1 MKHLY
6 DLVQQIKERREI
18 LKITQESLADLSGVG
33 LRTIKQLEGGK
44 ANPTFNTLQEIADVL
59 GLELVLQV
67 KRLNNLWEQDKFII
81 KTN

>member
-1 MKHLY
+1 MTHLS
-6 DLVQQIKERREI
+6 VVIQQIKERREI

-67 KRLNNLWEQDKFII
+67 KRLNNL
-81 KTN
+81 

>member
-1 MKHLY
+1 MMHLS
-6 DLVQQIKERREI
+6 VVIQQIKERREI

-67 KRLNNLWEQDKFII
+67 KRLNRL
-81 KTN
+81 

>member
-6 DLVQQIKERREI
+6 DLVQQIKERREM

-44 ANPTFNTLQEIADVL
+44 GNPTFNTLQEIADVL
-59 GLELVLQV
+59 GLELILQV
-67 KRLNNLWEQDKFII
+67 KRLNKV
-81 KTN
+81 

>member
-6 DLVQQIKERREI
+6 DLVQQIKERREM

-44 ANPTFNTLQEIADVL
+44 GNPTFNTLQEIADVL
-59 GLELVLQV
+59 GLEVVLQV
-67 KRLNNLWEQDKFII
+67 KRLNKV
-81 KTN
+81 

>member
-1 MKHLY
+1 MLHHHALIK
-6 DLVQQIKERREI
+6 QIKERREM

-67 KRLNNLWEQDKFII
+67 KRLNKV
-81 KTN
+81 

>member
-1 MKHLY
+1 MTHLFIII
-6 DLVQQIKERREI
+6 LQIKERREI

-67 KRLNNLWEQDKFII
+67 KRLNKV
-81 KTN
+81 

>member
-1 MKHLY
+1 MTHLSI
-6 DLVQQIKERREI
+6 VIQQIKERRET

-44 ANPTFNTLQEIADVL
+44 ANPTFNTLKEIADVM

-67 KRLNNLWEQDKFII
+67 KRLNNV
-81 KTN
+81 